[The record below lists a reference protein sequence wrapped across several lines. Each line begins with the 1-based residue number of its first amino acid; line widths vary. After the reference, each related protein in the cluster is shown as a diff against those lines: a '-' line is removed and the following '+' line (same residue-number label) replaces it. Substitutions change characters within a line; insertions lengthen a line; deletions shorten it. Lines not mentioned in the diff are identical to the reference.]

1 MDAHDATQSFVW
13 QEPLF
18 LMGKTMEALLAKSAK
33 LREIQ
38 MVLTEEQADQ
48 RWGLDWEDCNV

>member
-1 MDAHDATQSFVW
+1 
-13 QEPLF
+13 
-18 LMGKTMEALLAKSAK
+18 MGKTMEALLAKSAK

-48 RWGLDWEDCNV
+48 RWGLDREDCNV